1 MAFVIGILLLMIA
14 ATTIIGATWLALTD
28 RASAPPMR
36 GERPGGRR
44 PTALARAVVRRDFRW
59 ASAGHEMEPP

>member
-1 MAFVIGILLLMIA
+1 MAFLIGILLLMIA

-28 RASAPPMR
+28 RASAPSMGAVR
-36 GERPGGRR
+36 GRR

-59 ASAGHEMEPP
+59 ASAGHEMEAP